1 MRLNH
6 NMMSLGIYNNYS
18 KKIKLQSN
26 ALSKLTTGQK
36 LVSSKDNPNAIGQ
49 SEMLR
54 IQIRGLDMARKNL
67 QDSAG
72 MIQTV
77 DGGLASINAVLHRIK
92 ELTIQAGGINEE
104 VDKIVIQQEIEAMKQ
119 HIDYT
124 ARGTEFNG
132 VKLLYND
139 KVIDN
144 SNPTYV
150 NTVSGA
156 NVGEK
161 IEIPMYNLT
170 IENLKDSTGTY
181 SLKELDVTK
190 PGGVETAL
198 NIIKDVTDSVISI
211 RGKYGALQNKLES
224 LNDAMGETS
233 FSISR
238 AESSIRDTDMA
249 EEMMNYASNG
259 ILIESA
265 LAMIAQSNRFPQ
277 DILRVLERMK

>member
-77 DGGLASINAVLHRIK
+77 DGGLASINGVLHRIK